1 MNEQNKV
8 FKKIKVK
15 RAVPAPVA
23 PQPLSPDLDFEEDD
37 FDTSILNNFDY
48 GESKITTS
56 SDNNKDDDEFER
68 LLNEFISSE
77 LETVE
82 TEIEEIKS
90 GDKIPS
96 KPKSSN
102 SGEIGGNL
110 NDEEKSLYLAYK
122 NYTNSIELMAKNNG
136 INLPNFKFNAN
147 MLYPRYK
154 PAVGRKI
161 AIDTILGWEVILR
174 IHPLNT
180 LNINP
185 NMADEDLLDFAERT
199 TDDTLQ
205 LAVISYVEILIE
217 MEGCEISYDERRLKA
232 LRKKVEREIY
242 EEHQAR
248 INRMQK
254 YVEAIKNK
262 KFPIDADKL
271 IGNYFKTAQ
280 KDFEGAYKILTNNP
294 AVFAPIDIKN
304 IKARFFGLIKPT
316 PQDGIRVNRELAD
329 FIKKLKI

>member
-15 RAVPAPVA
+15 RATPNPEAPKPLVPE
-23 PQPLSPDLDFEEDD
+23 LDYEEDD
-37 FDTSILNNFDY
+37 FDTSVIHNFDY
-48 GESKITTS
+48 ENTKTVNS
-56 SDNNKDDDEFER
+56 SNDDDEFER
-68 LLNEFISSE
+68 LLNEFINSE

-82 TEIEEIKS
+82 TDIEEIKS
-90 GDKIPS
+90 GEKIS
-96 KPKSSN
+96 TKPQN
-102 SGEIGGNL
+102 NHSGETDSNL
-110 NDEEKSLYLAYK
+110 EDEEKSLYAAYK
-122 NYTNSIELMAKNNG
+122 NYINSIELMAKDNR
-136 INLPNFKFNAN
+136 IELPNFKVKPN
-147 MLYPRYK
+147 MLYPHYK

-174 IHPLNT
+174 VHPLHI

-199 TDDTLQ
+199 TDDILQ
-205 LAVISYVEILIE
+205 LAIISYVEILIE

-248 INRMQK
+248 VDRMQK
-254 YVEAIKNK
+254 YIKAIEDK
-262 KFPIDADKL
+262 KFPVDADRL

-280 KDFEGAYKILTNNP
+280 KDFEGAYKILTSNP
-294 AVFAPIDIKN
+294 AIFAPIDIKN

-316 PQDGIRVNRELAD
+316 PQDGIRINHELGN
-329 FIKKLKI
+329 FIKKLKV

>member
-15 RAVPAPVA
+15 KAVPTPST
-23 PQPLSPDLDFEEDD
+23 PQPLSPEMDFEEDD
-37 FDTSILNNFDY
+37 FDTTLINNFDY
-48 GESKITTS
+48 GSPKAATS
-56 SDNNKDDDEFER
+56 SDNNSDDDEFER

-90 GDKIPS
+90 GDKIPER
-96 KPKSSN
+96 PKNNN
-102 SGEIGGNL
+102 SGETGSNL

-122 NYTNSIELMAKNNG
+122 NYVDAITLMARDNG
-136 INLPNFKFNAN
+136 IDTPNFKVNAN

-174 IHPLNT
+174 IHPLSS

-199 TDDTLQ
+199 TDDILQ

-217 MEGCEISYDERRLKA
+217 MEGCEISYDERRLKN

-248 INRMQK
+248 IERMQK
-254 YVEAIKNK
+254 YIQAIKDK

-280 KDFEGAYKILTNNP
+280 KDPDGAYKILTNNP

-304 IKARFFGLIKPT
+304 IQARFFGLIKPT
-316 PQDGIRVNRELAD
+316 PQDGIRVNHELGD
-329 FIKKLKI
+329 FIKKLKL

>member
-1 MNEQNKV
+1 MSEQNKV

-15 RAVPAPVA
+15 RAVATPAIPV
-23 PQPLSPDLDFEEDD
+23 PLSPELDFEEDD
-37 FDTSILNNFDY
+37 FDTSVVNNFDY
-48 GESKITTS
+48 GTAKTVTS
-56 SDNNKDDDEFER
+56 SDDNDDDEFER

-90 GDKIPS
+90 GDKIPA
-96 KPKSSN
+96 KPKNNNHS
-102 SGEIGGNL
+102 EIGGNL

-122 NYTNSIELMAKNNG
+122 NYTDSIELMAKDNK
-136 INLPNFKFNAN
+136 INLPNFKFDAN

-154 PAVGRKI
+154 PTVGRKI

-174 IHPLNT
+174 VHPLNT

-205 LAVISYVEILIE
+205 LAIISYVEILIE

-248 INRMQK
+248 IDRMQK
-254 YVEAIKNK
+254 YIKAIEDK
-262 KFPIDADKL
+262 KFPINADKL

-304 IKARFFGLIKPT
+304 IRARFFGLIKPT
-316 PQDGIRVNRELAD
+316 PQDGIRVNRELGD

>member
-1 MNEQNKV
+1 MSEQNKV

-15 RAVPAPVA
+15 RATPTPET
-23 PQPLSPDLDFEEDD
+23 PQPLSPELDYEEDD
-37 FDTSILNNFDY
+37 FDTSIIDNFDY
-48 GESKITTS
+48 GTPTAPTS
-56 SDNNKDDDEFER
+56 SNNNDDDDEFER

-96 KPKSSN
+96 KPKNNNSSDAG
-102 SGEIGGNL
+102 SNL
-110 NDEEKSLYLAYK
+110 EDEEKSLYLAYK
-122 NYTNSIELMAKNNG
+122 NYTNSIELMAKDNG
-136 INLPNFKFNAN
+136 INTPNFKVNAN
-147 MLYPRYK
+147 MLYPRYR

-174 IHPLNT
+174 TYPLNT

-185 NMADEDLLDFAERT
+185 NMSDEDLLDFAERT

-248 INRMQK
+248 IDRMQK
-254 YVEAIKNK
+254 YIKAIEEN
-262 KFPIDADKL
+262 KFPIDADRL

-280 KDFEGAYKILTNNP
+280 KDSDGAYKILTNNP
-294 AVFAPIDIKN
+294 AIFAPIDIKK
-304 IKARFFGLIKPT
+304 IQARFFGLIKPT
-316 PQDGIRVNRELAD
+316 PQDGIRVNRELGD
-329 FIKKLKI
+329 FIKKLKF